1 MGAKDYMLFYADGDV
16 RSVLESGPAIDRA
29 ATRALVER
37 LNPGHPITDLEASTL
52 LEGNPPTGD
61 VYAACFPGLT
71 VLCTDA
77 VALDEPSKLAKPF
90 LDEAQGRTL
99 YLHAMHSGVDWF
111 AYAIWDDAGKLQ
123 RSLSLTPDSGIME
136 NIGTPLPFEAPYWAG
151 ERPLDLDDDEEPYPL
166 PFHPLEMA
174 EDALRTL
181 FGFVYEG
188 TIEDDD
194 TVEDVDPETIPLMS
208 FRIG

>member
-1 MGAKDYMLFYADGDV
+1 MGANDYMLFYADGDV

-37 LNPGHPITDLEASTL
+37 LHPGRPITEFGAGTL
-52 LEGNPPTGD
+52 SEGNPPEGE
-61 VYAACFPGLT
+61 VYAACFPGLS
-71 VLCTDA
+71 VVCTDA
-77 VALDEPSKLAKPF
+77 VALDEPSQLAKVF

-99 YLHAMHSGVDWF
+99 YLHAMHSAVDWF
-111 AYAIWDDAGKLQ
+111 AYAIWEEEGKLQ
-123 RSLSLTPDSGIME
+123 RSLSLTPDSGIVE

-151 ERPLDLDDDEEPYPL
+151 DRPLDLDEDEDPYPL

-174 EDALRTL
+174 EDALRAL

-188 TIEDDD
+188 TIDDDD
-194 TVEDVDPETIPLMS
+194 TVEDVDTETIPLMV